1 MIAQRSMFAYPP
13 YTKLIKIQLKHRDSI
28 FLDSCSLTLAGL
40 LRRVFGDGVL
50 GPEYPLLARIQNM
63 YIKEIL
69 LKISKNHY
77 GIQAKN
83 CILSAIGNLRSSVDK
98 GGLIVAIDVDPQ

>member
-1 MIAQRSMFAYPP
+1 
-13 YTKLIKIQLKHRDSI
+13 
-28 FLDSCSLTLAGL
+28 
-40 LRRVFGDGVL
+40 
-50 GPEYPLLARIQNM
+50 M